1 MVVTQNWVAS
11 RLPEN
16 FHRPL
21 DFLPDR
27 WLKIADVK
35 NKSKVNSFVVLPF
48 GHGMRGCIA
57 RRFAE
62 QNMLLTMIKVRV
74 GTRNSFKT
82 LKFIFLYSWSA
93 AIK

>member
-21 DFLPDR
+21 DFLPNR
-27 WLKIADVK
+27 WLKDVEGE
-35 NKSKVNSFVVLPF
+35 NKAKPNSFVVLPF

-62 QNMLLTMIKVRV
+62 QNMLLTLIKVS
-74 GTRNSFKT
+74 G
-82 LKFIFLYSWSA
+82 A
-93 AIK
+93 